1 MVWWCDLLQ
10 QMETKNHV
18 VMYTACVW
26 FALADNDALKS
37 LRYHLAMP
45 MTTHPRILVAD
56 DHAMMRDGMVLM
68 IRTAWPDGL
77 CDVASDYLSV
87 VEKLDAQSSDN
98 RFDAV
103 ILDLRMPGMRGVES
117 VRQISQRAAG
127 AAVIVCTA
135 LEDPSL
141 VLRLLT
147 SGIYCAVN
155 KTRGAEELLMHLR
168 AALQLPRRVYGGVEE
183 PGDKPGDPSYLN
195 ISASQHQL
203 VDGQHGS
210 SKLTPRQR
218 EILKQLHTGKPSKV
232 IAAQLG
238 VGLGTIKSH
247 LHTLYSVMEV
257 NSRSEAIV
265 KSQNWLL

>member
-1 MVWWCDLLQ
+1 
-10 QMETKNHV
+10 
-18 VMYTACVW
+18 
-26 FALADNDALKS
+26 
-37 LRYHLAMP
+37 MP
-45 MTTHPRILVAD
+45 ITTHPRILVAD

-87 VEKLDAQSSDN
+87 VEKLDAQSSDK

-117 VRQISQRAAG
+117 VQQISQRAAG
-127 AAVIVCTA
+127 APVIVCTA

-141 VLRLLT
+141 VQRLLT
-147 SGIYCAVN
+147 SGVYCAVN
-155 KTRGAEELLMHLR
+155 KTKGADELLTQLR
-168 AALQLPRRVYGGVEE
+168 AALQLPRRVGGV
-183 PGDKPGDPSYLN
+183 GDDQGD
-195 ISASQHQL
+195 ASHSLKDQS
-203 VDGQHGS
+203 VAGQQGS

-232 IAAQLG
+232 IATQLG
-238 VGLGTIKSH
+238 IGLGTIKSH

>member
-1 MVWWCDLLQ
+1 MSTY
-10 QMETKNHV
+10 E
-18 VMYTACVW
+18 
-26 FALADNDALKS
+26 
-37 LRYHLAMP
+37 
-45 MTTHPRILVAD
+45 HPRILVAD

-68 IRTAWPDGL
+68 IRTAWPEGI
-77 CDVASDYLSV
+77 CEVASDYLSV
-87 VEKLDAQSSDN
+87 VDKLDAQSADK

-117 VRQISQRAAG
+117 VQQITQRAAG
-127 AAVIVCTA
+127 TPVIVCTA

-141 VLRLLT
+141 VQRLLT

-155 KTRGAEELLMHLR
+155 KTKGANELLMQ
-168 AALQLPRRVYGGVEE
+168 LQLALELPRQT
-183 PGDKPGDPSYLN
+183 D
-195 ISASQHQL
+195 ASHLPASITRDLQAAAM
-203 VDGQHGS
+203 HGS
-210 SKLTPRQR
+210 AQLTPRQR

-238 VGLGTIKSH
+238 IGLGTIKSH
-247 LHTLYSVMEV
+247 LHTLYSVLEV